1 MRLIRKIRSKKDSKV
16 LAMIEKANL
25 FKKYVFLIIG
35 TAIYAAAFIVLLNL
49 TNNSFLKII

>member
-25 FKKYVFLIIG
+25 FKRYVFLIIG
-35 TAIYAAAFIVLLNL
+35 TAI
-49 TNNSFLKII
+49 

>member
-25 FKKYVFLIIG
+25 FKRYVFLHVSDKYNG
-35 TAIYAAAFIVLLNL
+35 
-49 TNNSFLKII
+49 SSKMPCR

>member
-25 FKKYVFLIIG
+25 FKRYVYNFTKYQ
-35 TAIYAAAFIVLLNL
+35 AFR
-49 TNNSFLKII
+49 SR